1 MCAAKAEIKP
11 FGEDEYGRKIDR
23 CLTDVLVKSAGGLA
37 LGAVFS
43 LLFFKRR
50 RWPLVMGTG
59 FGTGLAYS
67 RCEKDLNS

>member
-1 MCAAKAEIKP
+1 MSATKTNLKP

-37 LGAVFS
+37 VGAVMS

-59 FGTGLAYS
+59 FGIGMAYT